1 MLCQIAL
8 RLTSNALSES
18 WANPTDVTVAALMI
32 NLRAAWPMKAEMLAQ
47 LIADAHM
54 MAVAT

>member
-1 MLCQIAL
+1 LS
-8 RLTSNALSES
+8 LTSNALSEN

-32 NLRAAWPMKAEMLAQ
+32 NLRAAWSMKAEMLAQ
-47 LIADAHM
+47 LIADALM